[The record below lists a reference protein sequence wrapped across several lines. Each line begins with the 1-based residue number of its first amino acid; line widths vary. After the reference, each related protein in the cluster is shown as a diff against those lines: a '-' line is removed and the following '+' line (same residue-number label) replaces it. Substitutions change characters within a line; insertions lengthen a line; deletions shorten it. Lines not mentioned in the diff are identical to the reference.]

1 MRVSVNNKN
10 PQNVIATMVVTILFS
25 ALIGSVVAVAASI
38 FVRGIE
44 WFTGNHGLIG
54 ELSVRIWDK
63 TLNFNGFAIIVA
75 AGLCLMMLRKVLPI
89 SRYHGPAD
97 SIHIAHSIDKKEDVR
112 EGFLSTCAAFI
123 SLSGGAPVGQYGPLV
138 HLGTTLS
145 LYLRRT
151 IPKIAW
157 QNDIFVGCGVAAAIS
172 AGFHAPIAGIVFA
185 HEAVIRHLSFRAVV
199 PIAISSVISFA
210 LFKYLFSG
218 STLLRFAPVDFQ
230 MHAIAP
236 LILFSGLFFGFVA
249 IVMMSSLFYSNKL
262 AQKLKLS
269 AIQLIFLGS
278 LMLGILSVF
287 WPELLGSKNDQITR
301 IFLDGDTVVTLIMM
315 AALQILGLSIALSCG
330 IYGGVFSPALFVGA
344 LSGGFMGGVFST
356 LGLTSHPELFV
367 VAGMSA
373 VAACVV
379 GAPISMFLIILE
391 ITDLYDVGVLSM
403 LATVTAVLVSSAFH
417 SHSFF
422 DEQLRLRGVDLS
434 KGRANIH
441 LSTLKMGDFCHQEFV
456 GLAPGTTAEKA
467 IKVLTENGYS
477 EGYVINEGSE
487 LFGKVS
493 LVDLLQ
499 CDSNQKLDKAL
510 TDDFLRLKTSTNVID
525 AMNLLQSFVGES
537 VPVIE
542 SSSYKI
548 AGVVSEADI
557 FKIFADTQDKI
568 SRQEH

>member
-1 MRVSVNNKN
+1 MRPLPIDKKPPS
-10 PQNVIATMVVTILFS
+10 VIATMLITIMFS
-25 ALIGSVVAVAASI
+25 ALIGSFVAIAASM
-38 FVRGIE
+38 FVTGIE
-44 WFTGNHGLIG
+44 WFTGKHELIG
-54 ELSVRIWDK
+54 ELSIKIWNK
-63 TLNFNGFAIIVA
+63 TLNFNGFVIIMI
-75 AGLCLMMLRKVLPI
+75 AGLCLILIRKLFPI

-97 SIHIAHSIDKKEDVR
+97 SIHIAHNVNKNEHVR
-112 EGFLSTCAAFI
+112 DGFLSTCAAFI

-145 LYLRRT
+145 LLVKKT
-151 IPKIAW
+151 IPKITW
-157 QNDIFVGCGVAAAIS
+157 QNDVFVGCGVAAAIS

-210 LFKYLFSG
+210 LSKHFFSG
-218 STLLRFAPVDFQ
+218 STLLSFAPVDFE
-230 MHAIAP
+230 MYAIAP
-236 LILFSGLFFGFVA
+236 LILFSGIFFGFVA
-249 IVMMSSLFYSNKL
+249 IFMMSSLFYSNKL
-262 AQKLKLS
+262 AQKIDLPAPK
-269 AIQLIFLGS
+269 LIFFGS
-278 LMLGILSVF
+278 VALGILSVF
-287 WPELLGSKNDQITR
+287 WPGLLGSKNEQITR
-301 IFLDGDTVVTLIMM
+301 LFLDGDTAYTLILM
-315 AALQILGLSIALSCG
+315 AALQILGLSIALTCG

-344 LSGGFMGGVFST
+344 LSGGVMGGIFSS
-356 LGLTSHPELFV
+356 LGLTSHPQLFV

-391 ITDLYDVGVLSM
+391 ITKLYDVGVLSM

-441 LSTLKMGDFCHQEFV
+441 LSTLKMGEFCHQKFV
-456 GLAPGTTAEKA
+456 GLAPGTTVSKA
-467 IKVLTENGYS
+467 ILTLTENGYS
-477 EGYVINEGSE
+477 EGYVINESSG
-487 LFGKVS
+487 LLGKVS
-493 LVDLLQ
+493 LIDLLQ

-510 TDDFLRLKTSTNVID
+510 TDDFLSLEISTNVID
-525 AMNLLQSFVGES
+525 AMDMLQSFVGES
-537 VPVIE
+537 VPVIDAANNT
-542 SSSYKI
+542 I